1 MSVTLY
7 FHLKYFFV
15 RNKEII
21 EWKDLIEDC
30 IRDVK
35 NEMQRLNYEKELC
48 SRDLQNLNP
57 KFTMINECITLRSGR
72 VKTDLC
78 LDPVDTEL
86 DKVLFQFD

>member
-1 MSVTLY
+1 MPSVIIYSDLCTY
-7 FHLKYFFV
+7 FV
-15 RNKEII
+15 RRKEIL
-21 EWKDLIEDC
+21 EWKDLIEEC

-57 KFTMINECITLRSGR
+57 KFTMVNECLTLRSGR

-78 LDPVDTEL
+78 LDPVDAEL
-86 DKVLFQFD
+86 DKVT